1 MAFHDAL
8 LYSRGHCKGLETEM
22 KLRATREPVGDM
34 GRQVAMAGSAKAAP
48 DRRAFLGYFSGLGLG
63 STLFPGVLWGK
74 IQEEKPAAITKDM
87 LRDAAAVAGLAFTDQ
102 QLDAM
107 LDGVNKNL
115 SHYEKL
121 REVQLDNSIAPP
133 LFFNPVVPGMKIDR
147 TRRDFRTSAA
157 PRVTRPRNL
166 EDVAFWQVTQLAELV
181 RTKQVSSVEL
191 TQMYLARIKRYN
203 PKLLCVVT
211 ITEELALR
219 QAREADAEIAA
230 GRYRGPLH
238 GIPWGVKDLAA
249 VKGYPTTWGAAPF
262 KNRIIDRDATVVSRL
277 NDAGAVLVAKL
288 TTGELALDDI
298 WFGGQTKNPWDLSM
312 GSQGSSAGPG
322 SATAAGLVGFSVG
335 TETGGSIIAPSTICG
350 VTGFRPTFGRVSRYG
365 VMTLS
370 WSLDKTGPMC
380 RSVEDCAI
388 VLNVIQGPDDRDLAV
403 QDVPFNWDA
412 NADISKLRVGYLKAA
427 FSNTRQTP
435 QVDANDAAALAKI
448 RSMGFKLVE
457 IESPEH
463 ANMEF
468 TMVMYGEA
476 NAALR
481 DPIETEP
488 TDLVR
493 QDRVVAQNSLRLLPA
508 ADYLNANRV
517 RALLMREMAQ
527 ILSEVDVYLVPFD
540 YADYTPNPIATVNNA
555 VTNLTG
561 QPSVC
566 VPHGFDEKGHPT
578 SITFIGK
585 VYGDAEMLALARAY
599 QNATEWHLK
608 HPNLT

>member
-1 MAFHDAL
+1 M
-8 LYSRGHCKGLETEM
+8 RLETEM
-22 KLRATREPVGDM
+22 KPVARQKSAGDTYRRARPTD
-34 GRQVAMAGSAKAAP
+34 SAKTAP
-48 DRRAFLGYFSGLGLG
+48 DRRTFLGYFSGLGLG

-74 IQEEKPAAITKDM
+74 LQEEKSTAITKEM
-87 LRDAAAVAGLAFTDQ
+87 LREAAAVAGLTFTDP
-102 QLDAM
+102 QLNAM
-107 LDGVNKNL
+107 LAGANKNL
-115 SHYEKL
+115 SQYKQL
-121 REVQLDNSIAPP
+121 REVQLDNSVAPP
-133 LFFNPVVPGMKIDR
+133 LYFNPVVPGMKIDR
-147 TRRDFRTSAA
+147 TKREFKMSAP

-166 EDVAFWQVTQLAELV
+166 EDVAFWQVAQLAELV
-181 RTKQVSSVEL
+181 RSKQVSSVEL
-191 TQMYLARIKRYN
+191 TEMYLARIKRYN

-211 ITEELALR
+211 VTEDLAMR
-219 QAREADAEIAA
+219 QAREADSEIAA

-380 RSVEDCAI
+380 RCVEDCAI
-388 VLNVIQGPDDRDLAV
+388 VLNAVQGPDDRDLAV

-427 FSNTRQTP
+427 FSNTKQTP
-435 QVDANDAAALAKI
+435 QVDANDAAALAKF
-448 RSMGFKLVE
+448 RSMGFKL
-457 IESPEH
+457 IEVGMPEH
-463 ANMEF
+463 ADVEFNMI
-468 TMVMYGEA
+468 MYGEA

-481 DPIETEP
+481 DPVETEP
-488 TDLVR
+488 AALVR
-493 QDRVVAQNSLRLLPA
+493 QDRVATQNSLRLLPA

-527 ILSEVDVYLVPFD
+527 IMSEVDVYLVPFD
-540 YADYTPNPIATVNNA
+540 YADYTPNPVATLNNA

-561 QPSVC
+561 QPSIA

-578 SITFIGK
+578 SMTFIGK
-585 VYGDAEMLALARAY
+585 LYGDAEMLALARAY
-599 QNATEWHLK
+599 QNATGWHLK
-608 HPNLT
+608 HPNLP